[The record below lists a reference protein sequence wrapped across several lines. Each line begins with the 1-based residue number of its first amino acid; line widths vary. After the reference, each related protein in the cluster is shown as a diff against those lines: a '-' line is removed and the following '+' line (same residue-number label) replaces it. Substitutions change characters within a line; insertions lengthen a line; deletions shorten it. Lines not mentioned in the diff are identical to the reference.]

1 VIALILFVLF
11 GFLTITGIISFGAI
25 KPSPVF
31 QSVSNFLPKGVNG
44 VLATMIL
51 VLFSYTGTGI
61 IGLAIADTED
71 PAKNAPPAIYV
82 ITFTVIILYCLSI
95 LFIVLLT
102 PWNSLSTDV
111 SPFVL
116 ILQRIGIPFSSGI
129 LNFIVLS
136 AALSGLNSSMYS
148 ASRML
153 NSLSRDK
160 QGSKL
165 FLITNKNG
173 VPIYALGLSSVV
185 LMLTAILSYILPSKV
200 FVILAGASGFTAM
213 FNWLTI
219 CITHFF
225 YRKKTLKEKP
235 ERLKFKVVG
244 YPYTTVFAGVLII
257 IVFATSPLYPGQ
269 VSGLIGSIILFF
281 TLLIIFLLL
290 KSIKVKH

>member
-1 VIALILFVLF
+1 MASEVAAAAIFTSLWFPKIPLWIFCVIYAAIMTVINLKDARGLSRIESWLASIKVIALILFVLF

-82 ITFTVIILYCLSI
+82 ITITVIILYCLSI

-102 PWNSLSTDV
+102 PWNSLSIDV
-111 SPFVL
+111 SPFVS

-129 LNFIVLS
+129 LNFIELS

-165 FLITNKNG
+165 FLITN
-173 VPIYALGLSSVV
+173 
-185 LMLTAILSYILPSKV
+185 
-200 FVILAGASGFTAM
+200 
-213 FNWLTI
+213 
-219 CITHFF
+219 
-225 YRKKTLKEKP
+225 
-235 ERLKFKVVG
+235 
-244 YPYTTVFAGVLII
+244 
-257 IVFATSPLYPGQ
+257 
-269 VSGLIGSIILFF
+269 
-281 TLLIIFLLL
+281 
-290 KSIKVKH
+290 